1 MNNKQDQVSYLVPFI
16 TMVILFFLVGF
27 LTVVNQQFQA
37 PLKSVLL
44 SDAGNLKNTLTVLI
58 TFVWFM
64 AYPLTSSIGARMV
77 DKQGYKGTLVR
88 GLLTLIAGLG
98 IFELAVLQ
106 QLYIPLSI
114 SFGDASVPAG
124 FFIFLA
130 GSYVVGTATALLQIV
145 INPYLV
151 ACNVS
156 GTSGIQRQMI
166 GGSGNSIGTTIA
178 PYFVSGV
185 IFGGVVLE
193 DIRIGQ
199 LIVPF
204 IGLIVVIAVIVFIVN
219 KLSLPQIEG
228 TTNESGEKLEKSI
241 WSFSHLK
248 LGVVAI
254 FFYVGVE
261 VCIGANINLYAQSL
275 GGSYV
280 EAAVKMASLYWGGML
295 VGRLVSSTLSKVP
308 ANIQLSVSASVA
320 TLLVLVSLI
329 TGNPWL
335 LVVVGLFHSVM
346 WSSIFTL
353 AIDKL
358 GKYTSKASGTLM
370 IGVLGG
376 ALLPLMQGMSADAM
390 NGDWT
395 YTWVIVLIGEFYLL
409 YYGLIGY
416 RVKQQG
422 V

>member
-1 MNNKQDQVSYLVPFI
+1 MSNRKTQTSYLGPFI

-44 SDAGNLKNTLTVLI
+44 NNADNLKNTLTVLI

-64 AYPLTSSIGARMV
+64 AYPLTSGIGSRML
-77 DKQGYKGTLVR
+77 DKRGYKGTLAR
-88 GLLTLIAGLG
+88 GLLILVAGLG
-98 IFELAVLQ
+98 IFELAVAQ
-106 QLYIPLSI
+106 QLYIPVNI
-114 SFGDASVPAG
+114 TFGEASVPVG

-178 PYFVSGV
+178 PYFVSGI
-185 IFGGVVLE
+185 IFGGIALE
-193 DIRIGQ
+193 DIWIGQ
-199 LIVPF
+199 LIAPF
-204 IGLIVVIAVIVFIVN
+204 IGLIAVIVIIVFVIN

-228 TTNESGEKLEKSI
+228 ITNESGERLDKSI

-275 GGSYV
+275 GGSYA

-295 VGRLVSSTLSKVP
+295 VGRLISSTLRRVS
-308 ANIQLSVSASVA
+308 ANMQLSVSASIA
-320 TLLVLVSLI
+320 TLLVLGSLI

-376 ALLPLMQGMSADAM
+376 ALLPLLQGMSADAM
-390 NGDWT
+390 NGEWT
-395 YTWVIVLIGEFYLL
+395 YTWFIVLIGEIYLL

-416 RVKQQG
+416 SVRQQG

>member
-1 MNNKQDQVSYLVPFI
+1 MNNRQTPTSYLVPFI

-44 SDAGNLKNTLTVLI
+44 NNAGNLKNTLTVLI
-58 TFVWFM
+58 TFVWFI
-64 AYPLTSSIGARMV
+64 AYPLTSNIGAQMV
-77 DKQGYKGTLVR
+77 DKRGYKGTLVR
-88 GLLTLIAGLG
+88 GLLILVAGLG
-98 IFELAVLQ
+98 VFMLAVMQ
-106 QLYIPLSI
+106 QLYISVNITFGEASI
-114 SFGDASVPAG
+114 PVG

-156 GTSGIQRQMI
+156 RTSGIQRQMI

-178 PYFVSGV
+178 PYFVSGI
-185 IFGGVVLE
+185 IFGGIALE
-193 DIRIGQ
+193 NIRIGQ
-199 LIVPF
+199 LIAPF
-204 IGLIVVIAVIVFIVN
+204 IGLIAVIVIIVFVIN
-219 KLSLPQIEG
+219 KLPLPRIKG

-261 VCIGANINLYAQSL
+261 VCIGANINLYARSL
-275 GGSYV
+275 GESYT

-295 VGRLVSSTLSKVP
+295 AGRLMSSTLNRVS
-308 ANIQLSVSASVA
+308 ANKQLSISASAA

-376 ALLPLMQGMSADAM
+376 ALLPLLQGMSADAM

-395 YTWVIVLIGEFYLL
+395 YTWIIVLAGEIYLL
-409 YYGLIGY
+409 YYGLAGY
-416 RVKQQG
+416 RIRHQG

>member
-27 LTVVNQQFQA
+27 LTVVNQQFQV

-44 SDAGNLKNTLTVLI
+44 NDAGNLKNTLTVLI

-64 AYPLTSSIGARMV
+64 AYPLTSNIGARMV
-77 DKQGYKGTLVR
+77 DKRGYKGTLLR
-88 GLLTLIAGLG
+88 GLLTLVAGLM

-114 SFGDASVPAG
+114 SFGEASVPVG

-178 PYFVSGV
+178 PYFVSGI
-185 IFGGVVLE
+185 IFGGVALE

-199 LIVPF
+199 LIAPF
-204 IGLIVVIAVIVFIVN
+204 IGLIAVVTVIVFTVN

-275 GGSYV
+275 GGSYA

-295 VGRLVSSTLSKVP
+295 VGRLISSILSKVS
-308 ANIQLSVSASVA
+308 ANIQLSASASVA

-329 TGNPWL
+329 TSNPWL
-335 LVVVGLFHSVM
+335 LVAVGLFHSVM

-390 NGDWT
+390 SGDWT
-395 YTWVIVLIGEFYLL
+395 YTWIIVLIGEIYLL
-409 YYGLIGY
+409 YYGLMGY
-416 RVKQQG
+416 RVKQHG
-422 V
+422 A